1 VSHPAQARFLAF
13 FCRNVINSPQLPI
26 DNISFMEYIPFME
39 WTVLLDDDFALWLSD
54 QPYAVRVGIAAHIGL
69 LAKFGPALGRPQV
82 DTLQGTSLPNLKEL
96 RVQIQGDPWRVLFV
110 FDPKRRAIVLVG
122 GNKRGDKRWYKQNI
136 PLAEARYQRHLQQ
149 LENETND
156 KDL

>member
-1 VSHPAQARFLAF
+1 
-13 FCRNVINSPQLPI
+13 
-26 DNISFMEYIPFME
+26 MEYIPFME

>member
-1 VSHPAQARFLAF
+1 
-13 FCRNVINSPQLPI
+13 
-26 DNISFMEYIPFME
+26 MEYIPFME
-39 WTVLLDDDFALWLSD
+39 WTVLLDDDFARWLSD
-54 QPYAVRVGIAAHIGL
+54 QPYAVRVSIAAHIGL
-69 LAKFGPALGRPQV
+69 LAKLGPALGRPQV

-122 GNKRGDKRWYKQNI
+122 GNKRGDKRWYKKNI
-136 PLAEARYQRHLQQ
+136 PLAEARYRRHLQQ
-149 LENETND
+149 MENETND